1 MLKTAQILSSPLPP
15 VTPAAALP
23 TSAPTILSGATPPAI
38 PFTAPPD
45 APVQAMAQ
53 SDWLERLGAWC
64 PDHPSDF
71 SAWCVGKVNASVQ
84 TVSQFSPSVNIW
96 IAIAALVLLAV
107 SFRWLVEWYAVTQ
120 HIVKAKLHAVAERR
134 RKALADRTHR
144 LESARFEVLSDE
156 GFATITGRLKKRIA
170 RHDDQAAIL
179 NDSAQRAFGPLA
191 WMLRKSAKSHTAKA
205 GILSKEQDRL
215 ENLWLFT
222 ARRREEKR
230 ENENR
235 SRARRQVLGLMH
247 LLHAT
252 YEAYAQ
258 DALAELNKIRTSFDW
273 DLLIPQSMPVTDR
286 IRMHRLLQVMAGT
299 SQLGEARNALVFV
312 RHILED
318 HNFTWEKMAA

>member
-15 VTPAAALP
+15 ATTPSAAAQSVLPAAA
-23 TSAPTILSGATPPAI
+23 PPAI
-38 PFTAPPD
+38 PFTAPPE
-45 APVQAMAQ
+45 APAQTLVQ
-53 SDWLERLGAWC
+53 SDWLDRLGAWC
-64 PDHPSDF
+64 PDHPTDLST
-71 SAWCVGKVNASVQ
+71 WCVGKLSASAES
-84 TVSQFSPSVNIW
+84 VSQLSPKIW
-96 IAIAALVLLAV
+96 IAIVAIVLFAV
-107 SFRWLVEWYAVTQ
+107 SFRRLVEWYAVT
-120 HIVKAKLHAVAERR
+120 HHVVKGRLRAVAEKR
-134 RKALADRTHR
+134 RKDRADRTHR
-144 LESARFEVLSDE
+144 VESARFEVMSDE
-156 GFATITGRLKKRIA
+156 GFAAITGRLKKKIA
-170 RHDDQAAIL
+170 RHEDQAAIL
-179 NDSAQRAFGPLA
+179 ADSAQRTLAPLS
-191 WMLRKSAKSHTAKA
+191 WMLKKSAKTHIAKA
-205 GILSKEQDRL
+205 QALSKEQDRL

-235 SRARRQVLGLMH
+235 TRARRQVLGLMH

>member
-15 VTPAAALP
+15 ATTVQSAVQSVMPAAAP
-23 TSAPTILSGATPPAI
+23 PPIPFATPPDMSA
-38 PFTAPPD
+38 
-45 APVQAMAQ
+45 AMIQ
-53 SDWLERLGAWC
+53 SDWLDRLGAWC
-64 PDHPSDF
+64 PDQPSDI
-71 SAWCVGKVNASVQ
+71 STWCVGKLSAGAETLSQ
-84 TVSQFSPSVNIW
+84 ISSQFSPKIW
-96 IAIAALVLLAV
+96 IAVAALLLFAV
-107 SFRWLVEWYAVTQ
+107 SFRWLVEWFAVTL
-120 HIVKAKLHAVAERR
+120 HVVKARLRATAEKRRKLAAER
-134 RKALADRTHR
+134 AHR
-144 LESARFEVLSDE
+144 IESARFEVMSDE
-156 GFATITGRLKKRIA
+156 GFAAITGRLKKRIS
-170 RHDDQAAIL
+170 RHEDQAAIL
-179 NDSAQRAFGPLA
+179 DQSAQRAFGPLA
-191 WMLRKSAKSHTAKA
+191 WILRKSAKTHIVKA
-205 GILSKEQDRL
+205 QSLSKEQDRL

-235 SRARRQVLGLMH
+235 TRARRQVLGLIH

-318 HNFTWEKMAA
+318 HNFTWDKMAA